1 MLSGPGR
8 LGQCHCL
15 SALVKAGRL
24 DICVCVEFLYFDHSR
39 DVSSLGS
46 LSPTVSDLLN
56 WSFKVSSMCHLYI
69 MS

>member
-1 MLSGPGR
+1 MY
-8 LGQCHCL
+8 
-15 SALVKAGRL
+15 
-24 DICVCVEFLYFDHSR
+24 VEFLYFDHSR